1 MCTCIHVCMYVCLSV
16 CMYVCMC
23 VCMDVHYIYI
33 YYFIYMYIII
43 YIYMY
48 IIIYIYI
55 CIYSKIVLLHTFAT
69 VSFVWFLP
77 WQQYPG
83 WLTSVYPLINR
94 YIFLLWL
101 LSYDHPLKRTPALRD
116 FLQHAEMFTSTHGP
130 GVDQLRLLVASQFHG
145 CGKPTIHRHLWGCCM
160 FETTFLCPTATKVKA
175 CHTLQKP
182 C

>member
-1 MCTCIHVCMYVCLSV
+1 MYTCMYVWLSV

-23 VCMDVHYIYI
+23 VCVYVC
-33 YYFIYMYIII
+33 MYGCTL

-48 IIIYIYI
+48 IILYMYIIIYI